1 MFKVGQTVQVKK
13 GLIGGTRYPAEPN
26 GIGVHFALPM
36 EEYCGNR
43 YRIEEIEMDDTFV
56 LYHLEGICEWVFS
69 ESMLIPAAGPLMT
82 KLKEREL
89 L

>member
-13 GLIGGTRYPAEPN
+13 GLIGGTRYPEPN
-26 GIGVHFALPM
+26 GAELYFAFQM

-43 YRIEEIEMDDTFV
+43 YRIEEIEIDSPLV
-56 LYHLEGICEWVFS
+56 LYHLEGICERVFS
-69 ESMLIPAAGPLMT
+69 ESMLIPVDSLVM

>member
-1 MFKVGQTVQVKK
+1 MFKVGQIVQVKK
-13 GLIGGTRYPAEPN
+13 GLIGNTRYPEPN
-26 GIGVHFALPM
+26 GVGLYFAFPM

-69 ESMLIPAAGPLMT
+69 ESMLIPVGLLMT
-82 KLKEREL
+82 KLEEREL

>member
-13 GLIGGTRYPAEPN
+13 GLIGGTRYLEPN
-26 GIGVHFALPM
+26 GLELYFASPM

-43 YRIEEIEMDDTFV
+43 YRIEEIEIDALFV

-69 ESMLIPAAGPLMT
+69 ESMLIPVSPLAA

>member
-13 GLIGGTRYPAEPN
+13 GLIGETRYPEPN
-26 GIGVHFALPM
+26 GASLYFNPQM
-36 EEYCGNR
+36 EKYCGNR
-43 YRIEEIEMDDTFV
+43 YRIEEIEIDSQFV
-56 LYHLEGICEWVFS
+56 LYHLEGICGWVFS
-69 ESMLIPAAGPLMT
+69 ESMLISVGPLMT

>member
-13 GLIGGTRYPAEPN
+13 GLIGGTRFFEPN
-26 GIGVHFALPM
+26 GTSLYFASQM

-43 YRIEEIEMDDTFV
+43 YRIEEIEIDRSLV
-56 LYHLEGICEWVFS
+56 LYHLAGIREWVFS
-69 ESMLIPAAGPLMT
+69 KGMLIPVDSLMM